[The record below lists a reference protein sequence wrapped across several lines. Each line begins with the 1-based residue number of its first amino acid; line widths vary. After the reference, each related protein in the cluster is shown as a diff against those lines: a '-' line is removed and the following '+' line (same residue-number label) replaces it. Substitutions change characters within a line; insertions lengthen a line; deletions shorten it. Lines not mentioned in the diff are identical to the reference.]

1 MKKLI
6 QISSMVVMLTGC
18 CLNVNATSYIEET
31 PEIVETTPITADP
44 VKLLQE
50 EVRYTRHWEG
60 EFDDTIQLSYED
72 AQRLLKIAWAEA
84 GNQGVIGQ
92 FLVMEVVYNRMLSDR
107 FPDTIEGVISQSGQF
122 QSYQD
127 GVYDAA
133 EPTWETHQ
141 ALALLEK
148 NKDIDYTI
156 FAFEN
161 ANNHSLEKYFVPIFQ
176 YGDHIFYTTKD

>member
-1 MKKLI
+1 MTTKCQTQGVKDQHFNALNTGGIMKKLI
-6 QISSMVVMLTGC
+6 QISSIVVMLTGC

-84 GNQGVIGQ
+84 
-92 FLVMEVVYNRMLSDR
+92 
-107 FPDTIEGVISQSGQF
+107 
-122 QSYQD
+122 
-127 GVYDAA
+127 
-133 EPTWETHQ
+133 
-141 ALALLEK
+141 
-148 NKDIDYTI
+148 
-156 FAFEN
+156 
-161 ANNHSLEKYFVPIFQ
+161 
-176 YGDHIFYTTKD
+176 

>member
-1 MKKLI
+1 MKKII
-6 QISSMVVMLTGC
+6 QVSSMIMMLSGC

-31 PEIVETTPITADP
+31 PEIIETTPIVADP
-44 VKLLQE
+44 VRLLQE
-50 EVRYTRHWEG
+50 EVRYTRNWEG
-60 EFDDTIQLSYED
+60 EFDDTIQVSYED

-92 FLVMEVVYNRMLSDR
+92 FLVMEVVYNRMLSEG
-107 FPDTIEGVISQSGQF
+107 FPNSIEEVISQPGQF

-127 GVYDAA
+127 GVYAA
-133 EPTWETHQ
+133 AKPTWETHQ

-161 ANNHSLEKYFVPIFQ
+161 VRNHSLETYFDPVFQ
-176 YGDHIFYTTKD
+176 YGDHVFYTTKE

>member
-1 MKKLI
+1 
-6 QISSMVVMLTGC
+6 
-18 CLNVNATSYIEET
+18 
-31 PEIVETTPITADP
+31 
-44 VKLLQE
+44 
-50 EVRYTRHWEG
+50 
-60 EFDDTIQLSYED
+60 
-72 AQRLLKIAWAEA
+72 
-84 GNQGVIGQ
+84 
-92 FLVMEVVYNRMLSDR
+92 MLSDR

-161 ANNHSLEKYFVPIFQ
+161 ANNHSLEKYFDPIFQ